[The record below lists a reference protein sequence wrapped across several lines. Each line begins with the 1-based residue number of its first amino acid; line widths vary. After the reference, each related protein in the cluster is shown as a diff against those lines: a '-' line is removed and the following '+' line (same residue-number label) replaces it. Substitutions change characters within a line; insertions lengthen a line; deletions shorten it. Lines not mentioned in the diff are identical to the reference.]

1 MNTSGGSVEDN
12 GKTDA
17 AISDACRRSGTFAL
31 LISIVVCLLVPYWQ
45 TRPNEMALGRYLGYR
60 FNLALS
66 LEKLDANPYWR
77 QYRATRPSVETMSI
91 SELLGAEVVQ
101 VSSGTESQAKT
112 KKTSSGAGTGKAG
125 GSKQRTQVP
134 SGPAPPTVLSVT
146 IESRTKIDDIATIA
160 DLLRRL
166 NDSETLVRSQRVS
179 NFFSFSLAR
188 WVGKRNNLVY
198 DNVISNQCFTGDLQ
212 EPRSPN
218 FPSDYLP
225 PIKDEVLRKCLT
237 LRDVRELTQFEY
249 PTVSNK
255 IELGEHVGQ
264 EVNLTPGSFPRDLFA
279 ASILAEVFLAFV
291 LIYFNAFA
299 HEAVLSTAFPA
310 SGTMFAAFSRSRI
323 LLGLF
328 FLALC
333 TPLAASIWLAVAS
346 RRVALFICALLVALV
361 VVWTVWVLQSKA
373 YFTNLWRRKGSAE
386 AASAE

>member
-1 MNTSGGSVEDN
+1 MNTSGGSVEEN
-12 GKTDA
+12 GKNDA

-31 LISIVVCLLVPYWQ
+31 LVSIVVCLLVPYWLA
-45 TRPNEMALGRYLGYR
+45 RPNEMALGRYLGYR
-60 FNLALS
+60 FNIALS

-77 QYRATRPSVETMSI
+77 QYRTIHPSVETMSI
-91 SELLGAEVVQ
+91 SELRR
-101 VSSGTESQAKT
+101 
-112 KKTSSGAGTGKAG
+112 SSGAGTGKAG
-125 GSKQRTQVP
+125 VSKQRTQVP
-134 SGPAPPTVLSVT
+134 FRPAPPALRGVT

-160 DLLRRL
+160 DLSRRL

-225 PIKDEVLRKCLT
+225 PLKDEVLRKCLT
-237 LRDVRELTQFEY
+237 LRDVRELAQFEY

-255 IELGEHVGQ
+255 MELGEHVGQ

-333 TPLAASIWLAVAS
+333 APFAASLWLAIAS
-346 RRVALFICALLVALV
+346 RRVALVICAALVAFV
-361 VVWTVWVLQSKA
+361 VVWTFAVLQSKA
-373 YFTNLWRRKGSAE
+373 YFTNVWPRKRASNKGNT
-386 AASAE
+386 AA